1 MKKILLVEDEKLI
14 LKSLILNLSKK
25 YEVTGLTSFSQ
36 ARAFDPSAFDLAL
49 IDISLGD
56 GSGLDL
62 FDIYKGYKDIPIIFL
77 TANDEEDTIVRT
89 LDRGASDYITKPFKL
104 GELNARIRKVLPDS
118 IIFKDI
124 EIDDINHLVKRR
136 GKLID
141 LSKKEYEILLY
152 FVKNKNRTVTRDNLL
167 QLWEA
172 DNAFVNDNTLS
183 VAIKRLREKMDLY
196 ELKTVRNLG
205 YILDEK
211 I

>member
-1 MKKILLVEDEKLI
+1 M
-14 LKSLILNLSKK
+14 
-25 YEVTGLTSFSQ
+25 
-36 ARAFDPSAFDLAL
+36 
-49 IDISLGD
+49 
-56 GSGLDL
+56 
-62 FDIYKGYKDIPIIFL
+62 
-77 TANDEEDTIVRT
+77 
-89 LDRGASDYITKPFKL
+89 
-104 GELNARIRKVLPDS
+104 PDS